1 MQIFQRSENHIHLN
15 HIKSELLGF
24 FNKSLTVLHDYQP
37 LFYEGVWTDG
47 SWVFST
53 GLDQRVRCWH
63 LLQSKLIERAHL
75 IVSVPEPEA
84 LSARAYSR

>member
-1 MQIFQRSENHIHLN
+1 MHHN
-15 HIKSELLGF
+15 
-24 FNKSLTVLHDYQP
+24 QP

-53 GLDQRVRCWH
+53 GLDQRVRCWR
-63 LLQSKLIERAHL
+63 LQRSKLIEHSYL

-84 LSARAYSR
+84 LSARACGR